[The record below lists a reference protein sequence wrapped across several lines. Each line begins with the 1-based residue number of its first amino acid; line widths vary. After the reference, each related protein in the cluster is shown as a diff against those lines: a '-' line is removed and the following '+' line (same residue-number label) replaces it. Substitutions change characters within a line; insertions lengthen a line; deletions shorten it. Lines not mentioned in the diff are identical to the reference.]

1 MKSLVPN
8 DYIINY
14 SVFKGRVIWEP
25 EYLKQELDE
34 YENNPFIEAL
44 PPIFNMEEVI
54 DQFTFYPNVKS
65 EDKDKRANVRYHI
78 IKKLKRF
85 IQPLNIH
92 TRIEQEISAMIRQ
105 GYLARNPCSIEFLQ
119 RLRLL
124 NDIKQYSNQEIEEK
138 FRKLSE
144 TLRSTAD
151 SLSIIGISGIG
162 KTTAIE
168 RLFMMYPQVIHH
180 SDYKGN
186 PLIRTQ
192 IVWLKIDCPYDGSLK
207 TLCKIFFKSIDDV
220 IGTTKYFEKFGNN
233 RNSAATMMIYMTYL
247 ASIYGIGVLA
257 IDEMQHLIN
266 KKNDSDEMLNF
277 FVTLQNVIGVPTILI
292 GTFKALKVLK
302 KDFRQARRAG
312 SEGNIIWDRMHKDDE
327 WDFFIETLW
336 SFQWLSED
344 TEFSHE
350 FNAVMYDESQGI
362 TAIAVNLFIVAQERA
377 LQSGTE
383 VITAELIRK
392 TARED
397 FHMIQP
403 MIKALRSSNI
413 EDICKY
419 EDIKVNLEDIVNNV
433 RGKIE
438 LQGRIK
444 QFAEQEKRNSK
455 MLMYELLEKLIED
468 ISLTGLFNSIKDSEF
483 TNIIENSLSKN
494 DLDEEYEVVKKRIS
508 LTLMEK
514 LLKGQNEK
522 NVYNLPKIRA
532 NKSKDDLRIAFDECE
547 KKKKPIYNALIENGY
562 IKNPFT
568 EFYGVV

>member
-1 MKSLVPN
+1 MKSLVQN
-8 DYIINY
+8 DYIMNY
-14 SVFKGRVIWEP
+14 SVFKGRVVWEP

-34 YENNPFIEAL
+34 YEDNPFIEAL
-44 PPIFNMEEVI
+44 PPIFDMEEVI
-54 DQFTFYPNVKS
+54 DQFTFYPNVKN
-65 EDKDKRANVRYHI
+65 EDKAKRSSVRYHI

-85 IQPLNIH
+85 IQPLKIH
-92 TRIEQEISAMIRQ
+92 TRIEQEISTMIRQ
-105 GYLARNPCSIEFLQ
+105 GYLARNPCSIEFLH

-186 PLIRTQ
+186 PLVRTQ

-207 TLCKIFFKSIDDV
+207 TLCKIFFKSVDDV
-220 IGTTKYFEKFGNN
+220 VGTTKYFEKFGNN
-233 RNSAATMMIYMTYL
+233 HNSAATMMIYMTYL
-247 ASIYGIGVLA
+247 ASLYGIGVLA

-266 KKNDSDEMLNF
+266 KKNDPDEMLNF

-292 GTFKALKVLK
+292 GTFKTLKVLK

-312 SEGNIIWDRMHKDDE
+312 SEGNIIWDRMYKDDE
-327 WDFFIETLW
+327 WNFFIETLW

-344 TEFSHE
+344 TPFSEE
-350 FNAVMYDESQGI
+350 FNKVMYDESQGI

-377 LQSGTE
+377 LQSGKE

-397 FHMIQP
+397 FHMVQP

-419 EDIKVNLEDIVNNV
+419 EDIKVDFEDIINNV

-438 LQGRIK
+438 IHGKIR
-444 QFAEQEKRNSK
+444 QFAEQEKRHSK
-455 MLMYELLEKLIED
+455 MLMNELLEKLIED
-468 ISLTGLFNSIKDSEF
+468 IASTGLFSNIKDSEF
-483 TNIIENSLSKN
+483 TNIIESALSKS

-508 LTLMEK
+508 LILMEK
-514 LLKGQNEK
+514 LLKRQNEK
-522 NVYNLPKIRA
+522 NARNLSNISA
-532 NKSKDDLRIAFDECE
+532 IKSKDDLRTFFDECE

-562 IKNPFT
+562 IKEPLA
-568 EFYGVV
+568 EFYGVM